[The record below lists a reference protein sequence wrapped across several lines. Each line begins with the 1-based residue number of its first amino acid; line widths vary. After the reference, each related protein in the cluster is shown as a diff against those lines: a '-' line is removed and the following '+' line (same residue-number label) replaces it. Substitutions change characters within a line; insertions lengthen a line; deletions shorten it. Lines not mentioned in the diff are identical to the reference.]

1 MDLKRHTFRKRE
13 RMRLRTDIDRLFS
26 AGNKSFSAFPVRA
39 VCRAVKFGGVEVC
52 VLISVPK
59 RHLHH
64 AVDRNRVKRQL
75 REAYRLNKDILV
87 GAVAAGNEGRISE
100 ERLSLHVAL
109 VWLSKEMF
117 PSESVEKKVK
127 NLLHRMA
134 EKMFPPVPSVS
145 SLPDGGADK

>member
-13 RMRLRTDIDRLFS
+13 RMRFRTDTDRLFS

-39 VCRAVKFGGVEVC
+39 VCRAAKFGGVEAC

-59 RHLHH
+59 RHLHR

-87 GAVAAGNEGRISE
+87 GAVAADNESRDPE

-109 VWLSKEMF
+109 VWLSKDMF

-134 EKMFPPVPSVS
+134 EKMFPPVPSPS
-145 SLPDGGADK
+145 SLPAGGSYK